1 MSETKSRPYTITGVS
16 FDEGSQAVFNFNP
29 KGEVVG
35 VSERLSN
42 GNVKPVEPNTTD
54 FNQAVDSAEALNAY
68 NVNKYKTNK
77 ESYEA
82 AITKAPD
89 EEISNRYAKQNKKFN
104 NTSFISSGGVATIA
118 QYSSS
123 STGNRNGES
132 YNNFETRSGLAPSV
146 SKIHAYPLDID
157 LQQDH
162 LKITRYLYRRPDINQ
177 SKGVR
182 STKAGN
188 AERAIFNKKGFLA
201 PIENVAGD
209 SVIGST
215 PVGTIILPMPKATDV
230 NAAAWGKGEINSTGL
245 AALGVARM
253 GIEDVGGAFNMSGK
267 NRKEKVAD
275 ALKKINDGRG
285 DFSSGGAGAIAQ
297 AISIQAVTGMMSMI
311 PGVNVDTDAYLARTS
326 GRVLN
331 PNAEMLFQGPSIRDF
346 AFSFVMIA
354 RSQKEGDEIR
364 RIIRLLKVGMA
375 PKFNN
380 TTFLKAPDIFTLE
393 YKNGPGKKDVIPT
406 ANLFNPGG
414 LALTTMNVDYA
425 PNGYW
430 SAYRDSQPVAVKMDL
445 NFTELRP
452 IYQSDQLDTPE
463 NSVGY

>member
-16 FDEGSQAVFNFNP
+16 FGEGSQAVFSFNSDNQI
-29 KGEVVG
+29 VG
-35 VSERLSN
+35 VNERLSN
-42 GNVKPVEPNTTD
+42 GNVKPVEPGTTD
-54 FNQAVDSAEALNAY
+54 FEQAITSEEALNAY
-68 NVNKYKTNK
+68 NINKFKGNK
-77 ESYEA
+77 ESYVNLE
-82 AITKAPD
+82 KLERAPD
-89 EEISNRYAKQNKKFN
+89 EEMSNLYTRNNKSFN
-104 NTSFISSGGVATIA
+104 NRSFISAGGVATIA

-123 STGNRNGES
+123 NTGNKQGGTYTNTEKGV
-132 YNNFETRSGLAPSV
+132 FGKKETAM
-146 SKIHAYPLDID
+146 IHAYPLDID

-182 STKAGN
+182 SKEAGN
-188 AERAIFNKKGFLA
+188 AERRVFI

-209 SVIGST
+209 SVRGSD
-215 PVGTIILPMPKATDV
+215 PAGTIILPMPKATDV
-230 NAAAWGKGEINSTGL
+230 NAASWGKGEINSTGL
-245 AALGVARM
+245 AALGVT
-253 GIEDVGGAFNMSGK
+253 DKVLSPVGGPFLGGALTGK
-267 NRKEKVAD
+267 KSAD
-275 ALKKINDGRG
+275 AIADLKKKFQDGRG
-285 DFSSGGAGAIAQ
+285 DFTSGGAGAIGQ
-297 AISIQAVTGMMSMI
+297 ALTVQAVTGMMSMI
-311 PGVNVDTDAYLARTS
+311 PGVSVDTDTYLARTD

-346 AFSFVMIA
+346 AFSFLMIA
-354 RSQKEGDEIR
+354 RSQKEGEEIR

-375 PKFNN
+375 PKFRN

>member
-1 MSETKSRPYTITGVS
+1 MSEKKSRPYTITGVS
-16 FDEGSQAVFNFNP
+16 FGEGSQAVFSFNSDNQI
-29 KGEVVG
+29 VG

-42 GNVKPVEPNTTD
+42 GNVKPVEPGTTD
-54 FNQAVDSAEALNAY
+54 FEQAITSDEALNAY
-68 NVNKYKTNK
+68 NINKFKGNK
-77 ESYEA
+77 ESYVNLE
-82 AITKAPD
+82 KLERAPD
-89 EEISNRYAKQNKKFN
+89 EEMSNLYTRKNKSFN
-104 NTSFISSGGVATIA
+104 NKSFISSGGVATIA
-118 QYSSS
+118 QYSSPY
-123 STGNRNGES
+123 TGNKQGGTYDNTEKGFFS
-132 YNNFETRSGLAPSV
+132 KKETAM
-146 SKIHAYPLDID
+146 IHAYPLDID

-182 STKAGN
+182 SKEAGN
-188 AERAIFNKKGFLA
+188 AEKRVFV

-209 SVIGST
+209 SVRGSD
-215 PVGTIILPMPKATDV
+215 PAGTIILPMPKATDV

-245 AALGVARM
+245 AALGIAQK
-253 GIEDVGGAFNMSGK
+253 GLGALNLATPGVDLTG
-267 NRKEKVAD
+267 RKTSDTLAD
-275 ALKKINDGRG
+275 LKKKFNDGRG
-285 DFSSGGAGAIAQ
+285 DFTSGGAGAMGQ
-297 AISIQAVTGMMSMI
+297 AVTIQAVTGMMSMI
-311 PGVNVDTDAYLARTS
+311 PGISVDTDTYLARTD

-346 AFSFVMIA
+346 AFSFLMIA
-354 RSQKEGDEIR
+354 RSQKEGEEIR

-375 PKFNN
+375 PKFRN

-452 IYQSDQLDTPE
+452 IYQSDQLDTPD

>member
-1 MSETKSRPYTITGVS
+1 MSAKKSKPYTISGVS
-16 FDEGSQAVFNFNP
+16 FAQGSQAVFNFNSDAQI
-29 KGEVVG
+29 VG
-35 VSERLSN
+35 VSERLAN
-42 GNVKPVEPNTTD
+42 GNVKPVEPGTAD
-54 FNQAVDSAEALNAY
+54 YNQAVGSQEALNAY
-68 NVNKYKTNK
+68 NINKYKGNK
-77 ESYEA
+77 KSYETA
-82 AITKAPD
+82 VIQASD
-89 EEISNRYAKQNKKFN
+89 SEISNFYARQNKSFN
-104 NTSFISSGGVATIA
+104 NRSFISAGGVATIA
-118 QYSSS
+118 QYSSPY
-123 STGNRNGES
+123 TGNKQGGTYIDSEAGG
-132 YNNFETRSGLAPSV
+132 FVGKKKTAT
-146 SKIHAYPLDID
+146 IHAYPLDID

-182 STKAGN
+182 SKEAGN
-188 AERAIFNKKGFLA
+188 AERRVFI

-209 SVIGST
+209 SVRGSD
-215 PVGTIILPMPKATDV
+215 PAGTIILPMPKATDV
-230 NAAAWGKGEINSTGL
+230 NAASWGKGEINSTGL
-245 AALGVARM
+245 AALGVAQK
-253 GIEDVGGAFNMSGK
+253 GLGALNLATPGNITGK
-267 NRKEKVAD
+267 KNSDMVAD
-275 ALKKINDGRG
+275 LRKKFNDGRG
-285 DFSSGGAGAIAQ
+285 DFTSGGAGAMGQ
-297 AISIQAVTGMMSMI
+297 AITIQAVTGMMSMI
-311 PGVNVDTDAYLARTS
+311 PGVSVDTDTYLARTD

-346 AFSFVMIA
+346 AFSFLMIA
-354 RSQKEGDEIR
+354 RSQKEGEEIR

-375 PKFNN
+375 PKFRN

-452 IYQSDQLDTPE
+452 IYQSDQLDTPD

>member
-1 MSETKSRPYTITGVS
+1 MSETKSRPYTITGIS
-16 FDEGSQAVFNFNP
+16 FDEGSQAVFNFNS

-35 VSERLSN
+35 VSERLAN
-42 GNVKPVEPNTTD
+42 GNVKPVEPGTTD
-54 FNQAVDSAEALNAY
+54 FNQAVGSQEALNAY
-68 NVNKYKTNK
+68 NVNKYKSNK
-77 ESYEA
+77 KSYED

-104 NTSFISSGGVATIA
+104 NRSFISAGGVATIA
-118 QYSSS
+118 QYSSPY
-123 STGNRNGES
+123 TGNKQGGTYTNTEKG
-132 YNNFETRSGLAPSV
+132 FFGKKETAM
-146 SKIHAYPLDID
+146 IHAYPLDID

-182 STKAGN
+182 SKEAGN
-188 AERAIFNKKGFLA
+188 AERRVFV

-209 SVIGST
+209 SVRGSD
-215 PVGTIILPMPKATDV
+215 PAGTIILPMPKATDV

-245 AALGVARM
+245 AALGIAQK
-253 GIEDVGGAFNMSGK
+253 GLGALNLATPGVDLTG
-267 NRKEKVAD
+267 RKTSDTLAD
-275 ALKKINDGRG
+275 LKKKFNDGRG
-285 DFSSGGAGAIAQ
+285 DFTSGGAGAMGQ
-297 AISIQAVTGMMSMI
+297 AVTIQAVTGMMSMI
-311 PGVNVDTDAYLARTS
+311 PGISVDTDTYLARTD

-346 AFSFVMIA
+346 AFSFLMIA
-354 RSQKEGDEIR
+354 RSQKEGEEIR

-375 PKFNN
+375 PKFRN

-452 IYQSDQLDTPE
+452 IYQSDQLDTPD

>member
-1 MSETKSRPYTITGVS
+1 MSETKSRAYTITGIS
-16 FDEGSQAVFNFNP
+16 FDEGSQAVFNFNS

-54 FNQAVDSAEALNAY
+54 FNQAVNSAEALNAY

-104 NTSFISSGGVATIA
+104 NRSFISAGGVATIA
-118 QYSSS
+118 QYSSPY
-123 STGNRNGES
+123 TGNKQGGTYTNTEKG
-132 YNNFETRSGLAPSV
+132 FFGKKETAM
-146 SKIHAYPLDID
+146 IHAYPLDID

-182 STKAGN
+182 SKEAGN
-188 AERAIFNKKGFLA
+188 AERRVFV

-209 SVIGST
+209 SVRGSD
-215 PVGTIILPMPKATDV
+215 PAGTIILPMPKATDV
-230 NAAAWGKGEINSTGL
+230 NAASWGKGEINSTGL
-245 AALGVARM
+245 AALGVADNVLSPVF
-253 GIEDVGGAFNMSGK
+253 GPGVVTGK
-267 NRKEKVAD
+267 KPAD
-275 ALKKINDGRG
+275 AIADLKKKFSDGRG
-285 DFSSGGAGAIAQ
+285 DFTSGGAGAMGQ
-297 AISIQAVTGMMSMI
+297 AITIQAVTGMMSMI
-311 PGVNVDTDAYLARTS
+311 PGVSVDTDTYLARTD

-346 AFSFVMIA
+346 AFSFLMIA
-354 RSQKEGDEIR
+354 RSQKEGEEIR

-375 PKFNN
+375 PKFRN

-452 IYQSDQLDTPE
+452 IYQSDQLDTPD

>member
-16 FDEGSQAVFNFNP
+16 FDEGSQAVFNFNS
-29 KGEVVG
+29 KQELVG

-42 GNVKPVEPNTTD
+42 GNVKPVEPDTTD
-54 FNQAVDSAEALNAY
+54 FDQATASAEALNAY
-68 NVNKYKTNK
+68 NVNKYKTDKNA
-77 ESYEA
+77 YEA

-118 QYSSS
+118 QSSS
-123 STGNRNGES
+123 SNTGNKDGGA
-132 YNNFETRSGLAPSV
+132 YFNFETDKIQT

-209 SVIGST
+209 SVIGSS
-215 PVGTIILPMPKATDV
+215 PAGTIILPMPKATDV

-253 GIEDVGGAFNMSGK
+253 GIEDVGGAFKMSGK
-267 NRKEKVAD
+267 KRNETLAD
-275 ALKKINDGRG
+275 MKKKMNDGRG
-285 DFSSGGAGAIAQ
+285 DFTSGGAGAIAQ
-297 AISIQAVTGMMSMI
+297 SLAIQSVTGMMSMI
-311 PGVNVDTDAYLARTS
+311 PGVNVDTDTYLARTD

-375 PKFNN
+375 PKFRN

-393 YKNGPGKKDVIPT
+393 YKNGPSKKDVIPT

>member
-1 MSETKSRPYTITGVS
+1 MSETKSRAYTITGIS
-16 FDEGSQAVFNFNP
+16 FDEGSQAVFNFNS

-54 FNQAVDSAEALNAY
+54 FNQAVGSQEALNAY
-68 NVNKYKTNK
+68 NVNKYKANK
-77 ESYEA
+77 KSYEA

-104 NTSFISSGGVATIA
+104 NRSFISAGGVATIA
-118 QYSSS
+118 QYSSPY
-123 STGNRNGES
+123 TGNKQGGTYTNTEKG
-132 YNNFETRSGLAPSV
+132 FFGKKETAM
-146 SKIHAYPLDID
+146 IHAYPLDID

-182 STKAGN
+182 SKEAGN
-188 AERAIFNKKGFLA
+188 AERRVFV

-209 SVIGST
+209 SVRGSD
-215 PVGTIILPMPKATDV
+215 PAGTIILPMPKATDV
-230 NAAAWGKGEINSTGL
+230 NAASWGKGEINSTGL
-245 AALGVARM
+245 AALGVADNVLSPVF
-253 GIEDVGGAFNMSGK
+253 GPGVVTGK
-267 NRKEKVAD
+267 KPADAVAD
-275 ALKKINDGRG
+275 LKKKFSDGRG
-285 DFSSGGAGAIAQ
+285 DFTSGGAGAIGQ
-297 AISIQAVTGMMSMI
+297 ALTIQAVTGMMSMI
-311 PGVNVDTDAYLARTS
+311 PGVSVDTDTYLARTD

-346 AFSFVMIA
+346 AFSFLMIA
-354 RSQKEGDEIR
+354 RSQKEGEEIR

-375 PKFNN
+375 PKFRN

-452 IYQSDQLDTPE
+452 IYQSDQLDTPD

>member
-132 YNNFETRSGLAPSV
+132 YNTFESRSGLAPSI

-182 STKAGN
+182 SLSL
-188 AERAIFNKKGFLA
+188 IH
-201 PIENVAGD
+201 I
-209 SVIGST
+209 
-215 PVGTIILPMPKATDV
+215 
-230 NAAAWGKGEINSTGL
+230 
-245 AALGVARM
+245 
-253 GIEDVGGAFNMSGK
+253 
-267 NRKEKVAD
+267 
-275 ALKKINDGRG
+275 
-285 DFSSGGAGAIAQ
+285 
-297 AISIQAVTGMMSMI
+297 
-311 PGVNVDTDAYLARTS
+311 
-326 GRVLN
+326 
-331 PNAEMLFQGPSIRDF
+331 
-346 AFSFVMIA
+346 
-354 RSQKEGDEIR
+354 
-364 RIIRLLKVGMA
+364 
-375 PKFNN
+375 
-380 TTFLKAPDIFTLE
+380 
-393 YKNGPGKKDVIPT
+393 
-406 ANLFNPGG
+406 
-414 LALTTMNVDYA
+414 
-425 PNGYW
+425 
-430 SAYRDSQPVAVKMDL
+430 
-445 NFTELRP
+445 
-452 IYQSDQLDTPE
+452 
-463 NSVGY
+463 